1 MSLVHLVRSEST
13 KLFTTPSTWIIAAVT
28 ILGSWPQAWSNATA
42 YTLSSDDP
50 RLFGEPVPPEFYGFS
65 MAGFGYTF
73 IVVLGALWAAS
84 EYGGPRQIQTT
95 LTVTPRRG
103 RVFAV
108 KAAWLAITTAVI
120 AFLTMGVAIMIT
132 HAAADDV
139 INPILLTPKI
149 WALIGGLVASWTLTA
164 LIAFALGT
172 LARTAIVPLIA
183 LMPLVVGLGSFLAGI
198 WAPARYLPVVAGDAL
213 YAAPGGA
220 VGLDPAVGGLV
231 HAAWSLV
238 LVAIAGVAFTRRD
251 A

>member
-1 MSLVHLVRSEST
+1 MSLVHLVRSEAT

-28 ILGSWPQAWSNATA
+28 ILGTWPQAWSNASA

-84 EYGGPRQIQTT
+84 EYGGMRQIQAT
-95 LTVTPRRG
+95 LTATPRRG

-120 AFLTMGVAIMIT
+120 AFLAMGVAIMIT
-132 HAAADDV
+132 HAAADDG
-139 INPILLTPKI
+139 IDPILLTPKI
-149 WALIGGLVASWTLTA
+149 WSLIGGLVASWTLTA
-164 LIAFALGT
+164 LIAFAIGV
-172 LARTAIVPLIA
+172 LARTAIVPLIV

-198 WAPARYLPVVAGDAL
+198 WPPAKYLPIVAGEAL
-213 YAAPGGA
+213 YSAPGSTA
-220 VGLDPAVGGLV
+220 LLEAPVGGLT
-231 HAAWSLV
+231 HAAWAAV
-238 LVAIAGVAFTRRD
+238 LVAIAGVAFVRRD

>member
-1 MSLVHLVRSEST
+1 MSLLPLLRSEST
-13 KLFTTPSTWIIAAVT
+13 KLYTAPSTWIIAAVT
-28 ILGSWPQAWSNATA
+28 ILGTWPQAWSNASA

-84 EYGGPRQIQTT
+84 EYGGTRQIQAT
-95 LTVTPRRG
+95 LTATPRRG

-132 HAAADDV
+132 HAATDDGMH
-139 INPILLTPKI
+139 PILLTPKI
-149 WALIGGLVASWTLTA
+149 WTLIGGLVASWTLTA

-198 WAPARYLPVVAGDAL
+198 WDLAGYLPVVAGDTL
-213 YAAPGGA
+213 YSPPGATA
-220 VGLDPAVGGLV
+220 VLDPAVGGLV
-231 HAAWSLV
+231 HASWAVILV
-238 LVAIAGVAFTRRD
+238 GIAGIAFTRRD